1 LDGIF
6 NCAATRPQAA
16 PGRPGLA
23 PATRCQP
30 NTTASA
36 VLRDNDKLDAPNPR
50 PGKDEPMQR
59 PAGGMPSSTLLSRLR
74 SIMEGGTPATAH
86 ERYRYLLGMLRT
98 TRPAEIYSLLAAPE
112 ELRLASAYLHAVL
125 DDLDEVRPSAA
136 AELHSV
142 LGSAVGSI
150 LVGWPE

>member
-1 LDGIF
+1 
-6 NCAATRPQAA
+6 
-16 PGRPGLA
+16 
-23 PATRCQP
+23 
-30 NTTASA
+30 
-36 VLRDNDKLDAPNPR
+36 
-50 PGKDEPMQR
+50 MQR

-74 SIMEGGTPATAH
+74 SIMEGETPATAH

-112 ELRLASAYLHAVL
+112 ELSLASAYLHAVL

>member
-1 LDGIF
+1 
-6 NCAATRPQAA
+6 
-16 PGRPGLA
+16 
-23 PATRCQP
+23 
-30 NTTASA
+30 
-36 VLRDNDKLDAPNPR
+36 
-50 PGKDEPMQR
+50 MQR
-59 PAGGMPSSTLLSRLR
+59 TADRTPPSALLSRLR
-74 SIMEGGTPATAH
+74 SIMEGETPATAH

-98 TRPAEIYSLLAAPE
+98 THTAEIHSLLAAPE
-112 ELRLASAYLHAVL
+112 ELSLASAYLHAVL

>member
-1 LDGIF
+1 
-6 NCAATRPQAA
+6 
-16 PGRPGLA
+16 
-23 PATRCQP
+23 
-30 NTTASA
+30 
-36 VLRDNDKLDAPNPR
+36 
-50 PGKDEPMQR
+50 MQR

-74 SIMEGGTPATAH
+74 SMMEGETPATAH
-86 ERYRYLLGMLRT
+86 ERYSYLLGMLRT
-98 TRPAEIYSLLAAPE
+98 TRPAEFYSLLATPE
-112 ELRLASAYLHAVL
+112 ELSLASAYLHAVL

>member
-1 LDGIF
+1 MQL
-6 NCAATRPQAA
+6 
-16 PGRPGLA
+16 
-23 PATRCQP
+23 PADR
-30 NTTASA
+30 
-36 VLRDNDKLDAPNPR
+36 
-50 PGKDEPMQR
+50 
-59 PAGGMPSSTLLSRLR
+59 MPSSTLLSRLR
-74 SIMEGGTPATAH
+74 SIMEGETSVTAH

-98 TRPAEIYSLLAAPE
+98 TGPAEIHSLLAAPE
-112 ELRLASAYLHAVL
+112 ELSLASAYLHAVL